1 MFVPCAGP
9 VLAAITVAGARG
21 EINADIVAL
30 TVSLA
35 VGTAVPLLIFA
46 LAGRRVA
53 ERMSAFR
60 TRARRLRIAAGAPM
74 IVLALA
80 LAFNVTDAIQ
90 RALPDYAS
98 AARKK
103 FEDSD
108 AARHKTARRAT
119 VEVRPAAGIQ
129 ACSFTFG

>member
-1 MFVPCAGP
+1 
-9 VLAAITVAGARG
+9 
-21 EINADIVAL
+21 
-30 TVSLA
+30 
-35 VGTAVPLLIFA
+35 
-46 LAGRRVA
+46 
-53 ERMSAFR
+53 MSAFR

-103 FEDSD
+103 VEDSD
-108 AARHKTARRAT
+108 AARRKTARRAT